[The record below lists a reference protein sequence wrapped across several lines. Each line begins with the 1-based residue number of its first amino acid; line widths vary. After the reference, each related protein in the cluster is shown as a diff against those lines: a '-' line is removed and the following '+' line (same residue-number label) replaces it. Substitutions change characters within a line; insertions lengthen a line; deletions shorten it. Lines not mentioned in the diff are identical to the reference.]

1 MRHAAALK
9 ALAVDR
15 SFLRDR
21 GAVEEPEIRTS
32 ARG

>member
-1 MRHAAALK
+1 VIRHAALK

-21 GAVEEPEIRTS
+21 GAVEEPENRTR
-32 ARG
+32 ARR